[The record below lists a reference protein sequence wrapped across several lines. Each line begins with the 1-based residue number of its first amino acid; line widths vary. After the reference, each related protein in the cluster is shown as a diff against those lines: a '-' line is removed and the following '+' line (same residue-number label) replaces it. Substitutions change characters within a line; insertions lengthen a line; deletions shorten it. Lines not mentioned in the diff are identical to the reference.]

1 MKVKDNFKT
10 AIERQVA
17 EAVSIAREK
26 IAGKKLMNSRSEYN
40 RCKIPRINTKENNSE
55 EEIEREEEDRVNSLL
70 RDLRIKKR

>member
-1 MKVKDNFKT
+1 
-10 AIERQVA
+10 
-17 EAVSIAREK
+17 
-26 IAGKKLMNSRSEYN
+26 MNSRSEYN